1 MSVVWTGNTCPHYK
15 TKEMSLLWRFI
26 VVQCRIRIFL
36 KLNND
41 RYYISMINAK
51 RLKRIC
57 ALSGIHLFSEAGTNK
72 TEYYI
77 KLGELNN
84 FIRVMRQ
91 HKIEVLFC

>member
-1 MSVVWTGNTCPHYK
+1 M
-15 TKEMSLLWRFI
+15 
-26 VVQCRIRIFL
+26 QCRIRIFL

-57 ALSGIHLFSEAGTNK
+57 ALSGIHLFSEEGTNN

-77 KLGELNN
+77 KLRELNN
-84 FIRVMRQ
+84 FIRIMRQ